1 MFHHIL
7 PDVPELAFFCEALPE
22 DGVYRV
28 AIAVE
33 GFGSCIP
40 TSLIA
45 LNAGDALRICD
56 RLNRR
61 LGYRDRSAWS
71 AVVGRLQY
79 AGESQSYTIH

>member
-1 MFHHIL
+1 MSQHIL
-7 PDVPELAFFCEALPE
+7 PDAPEFAFFCEALPE

-33 GFGSCIP
+33 GFGGCIP

-61 LGYRDRSAWS
+61 LGYRDRTAWG

-79 AGESQSYTIH
+79 AGASQTCTIH